1 MSVLIDVL
9 NGPNL
14 NLLGRREPA
23 LYGHETLEDV
33 EALCTARAEARG
45 ARCAFL
51 QSNHEGALIDRV
63 HAAREG
69 TAAIV
74 INPGG
79 LSHTSVA
86 LLDAL
91 SAFERPVIEVHV
103 TNIHA
108 REAFRRHSYVSV
120 RADAVIA
127 GCGVAGY
134 GFAVDRALALIADH
148 PA

>member
-1 MSVLIDVL
+1 MTLLIEVL

-23 LYGHETLEDV
+23 LYGHATLADV
-33 EALCTARAEARG
+33 EALCTARAG
-45 ARCAFL
+45 AGGASCGFL
-51 QSNHEGALIDRV
+51 QSNHEGALIDRI
-63 HAAREG
+63 HEARDG
-69 TAAIV
+69 AAAIV

-91 SAFERPVIEVHV
+91 SAFTGPVIEVHI
-103 TNIHA
+103 TNIHK
-108 REAFRRHSYVSV
+108 REAFRRHSYVSR

-134 GFAVDRALALIADH
+134 GHAIDHALALIAEG
-148 PA
+148 AS